1 MDSSTNNKKQT
12 MTFIVGMG
20 RSGTTMLT
28 NMLNLNPNIIAC
40 PENEF
45 VMYAYADF
53 KNKNFNDKITVNR
66 FINLF
71 EGKFSKIISFWKP
84 GNQLSYLITELQ
96 DKTYANVCKQVYL
109 SYPFAQKDIELVN
122 CIVDKNPIYSL
133 YLDELNTIYP
143 NSKYIVLT
151 RDFRDNA
158 ISRKK
163 YSDKNT
169 SLYTLGA
176 SWNYYYEHIFK
187 SINKSNLDYYLL
199 RYEDL
204 AENPSATLQKLCK
217 FLNIQYSENMLHF
230 QGLAKD
236 IKKYVKENLNEKD
249 FNKLNTMHSNLE
261 KTISVDR
268 IEAYKKE
275 LTKKEIEILD
285 AICYKFGKKFNYTS
299 NLDSK
304 QSILFYLRLLFT
316 NSKISLYYFIHK
328 CKLKLPIRYR
338 LLLKL

>member
-1 MDSSTNNKKQT
+1 

-45 VMYAYADF
+45 VLYAYTDF
-53 KNKNFNDKITVNR
+53 KNKDFNDQITVNR

-84 GNQLSYLITELQ
+84 GNQLTEFITNLKS
-96 DKTYANVCKQVYL
+96 KTYANVCKQVYL

-133 YLDELNTIYP
+133 YLDELNSIFP

-163 YSDKNT
+163 YSDKKT
-169 SLYTLGA
+169 SLYTLA
-176 SWNYYYEHIFK
+176 VSWNYYYQEIFR
-187 SINKSNLDYYLL
+187 SIRKNNLNYYLL

-204 AENPSATLQKLCK
+204 TENPSITLQKLCQ
-217 FLNIQYSENMLHF
+217 FLNIEYSENMLHF
-230 QGLAKD
+230 QELAKD
-236 IKKYVKENLNEKD
+236 IKKYVKENLDEKD
-249 FNKLNTMHSNLE
+249 FQKLNTMHSNLE
-261 KTISVDR
+261 KTISKDR
-268 IEAYKKE
+268 IEAYKNE
-275 LTKKEIEILD
+275 LTIKEIDTLNT
-285 AICYKFGKKFNYTS
+285 ICYKYGKDFNYISTKINKLS
-299 NLDSK
+299 AASYVNV
-304 QSILFYLRLLFT
+304 IL
-316 NSKISLYYFIHK
+316 SDIKIRLYYFLHK
-328 CKLKLPIRYR
+328 HLLKLPIKYR
-338 LLLKL
+338 LYFKL

>member
-1 MDSSTNNKKQT
+1 

-45 VMYAYADF
+45 VMYAYTDF
-53 KNKNFNDKITVNR
+53 KNKDFNDKKIVNH

-84 GNQLSYLITELQ
+84 GNQLPNLITTLH

-109 SYPFAQKDIELVN
+109 SYPFAQKDIDLVN

-133 YLDELNTIYP
+133 YLNELNAIFP

-151 RDFRDNA
+151 RDYRDNA

-187 SINKSNLDYYLL
+187 SIKKNNLNYYLL

-204 AENPSATLQKLCK
+204 AENPSDTLQKLCH
-217 FLNIQYSENMLHF
+217 FLNIKYSENMLHF
-230 QGLAKD
+230 QELAKD
-236 IKKYVKENLNEKD
+236 IKKYVKENLDEKD
-249 FNKLNTMHSNLE
+249 FQKLNTMHSNLE
-261 KTISVDR
+261 KTISKDR
-268 IEAYKKE
+268 IEAYKNE
-275 LTKKEIEILD
+275 LTAEEIEILNT
-285 AICYKFGKKFNYTS
+285 ICYKHGKEFNYIINKT
-299 NLDSK
+299 NK
-304 QSILFYLRLLFT
+304 QSVIIRFNLILSNVKVRM
-316 NSKISLYYFIHK
+316 YYFLHK
-328 CKLKLPIRYR
+328 YLLKLPIKYR
-338 LLLKL
+338 LYFKL